1 MVLTLFAHVKE
12 SNSKRKDRVFMKPVV
27 SGFGLKEA
35 RRLGLTELAVQ
46 IVRIAALLT
55 VVNGCEG
62 RVAEKGKSPPPASLG
77 ERFDPKA
84 AGTIRGKVTWD
95 GEVPKVEP
103 IKLLLPIAD
112 FDREQPN
119 PNAAAVDPATHGVK
133 DAIVFLKSVDP
144 KTSRPWPHE
153 PVEAAF
159 EKGRLVVRQGKVPVR
174 GGFVRRGEPAT
185 FVARETKK
193 HHLDARGAAFF
204 SLPLPEVDRAVARE
218 MKDVGLVELSS
229 GAGYYWLREYL
240 WVGEHPYVARTDAAG
255 GFSLDQVPTGEY
267 EVIAWMP
274 NWNVKRRERGPE
286 FGEIERLV
294 FEPSVERRAR
304 VTIGAN
310 QTADVTL
317 TFRTGDF
324 APGK

>member
-1 MVLTLFAHVKE
+1 ME
-12 SNSKRKDRVFMKPVV
+12 RVV
-27 SGFGLKEA
+27 SGFGLKEG

-55 VVNGCEG
+55 VVSGCEG
-62 RVAEKGKSPPPASLG
+62 RVAEKGKSPPPVALA
-77 ERFDPKA
+77 ERFDPKT
-84 AGTIRGKVTWD
+84 AGTIRGKVAWD
-95 GEVPKVEP
+95 GDVPKVAP

-119 PNAAAVDPATHGVK
+119 SNAPAVDPTTHGVK
-133 DAIVFLKSVDP
+133 DAIVFLKSIDP

-159 EKGRLVVRQGKVPVR
+159 EKGRLVVRQGKVAVR
-174 GGFVRRGEPAT
+174 GGFVRRGDTVT
-185 FVARETKK
+185 FVAREAKK
-193 HHLDARGAAFF
+193 HHLDARGSAFF
-204 SLPLPEVDRAVARE
+204 SLPLPEADRAVARE

-255 GFSLDQVPTGEY
+255 GFSLDQVPAGDY
-267 EVIAWMP
+267 ELIAWLP
-274 NWNVKRRERGPE
+274 NWHVKRRERGPE

-294 FEPSVERRAR
+294 FEPSVERTAK
-304 VTIGAN
+304 VAVEAN
-310 QTADVTL
+310 QTANVTL

-324 APGK
+324 APAK